1 MTAIFDEPSFGS
13 DEQIDNKR
21 IENSIARNILN
32 DKKMK
37 FPTDTDHISMPNT
50 AEELKEQSID
60 EKKLFIET
68 ELKRMG
74 EMLKR

>member
-1 MTAIFDEPSFGS
+1 MTAIFNQPSFGS

>member
-1 MTAIFDEPSFGS
+1 MTAIFDQPSFGS

-60 EKKLFIET
+60 EKKLFTET

>member
-1 MTAIFDEPSFGS
+1 MTAIFNQSSFGS
-13 DEQIDNKR
+13 DGQIDNKR

>member
-1 MTAIFDEPSFGS
+1 MTAIFNQPSFGS

-50 AEELKEQSID
+50 AAELKEQSID
-60 EKKLFIET
+60 EEKLFIET

>member
-1 MTAIFDEPSFGS
+1 MTAIFNQPSFGS

-37 FPTDTDHISMPNT
+37 FPTDTDHVSMPNT

>member
-1 MTAIFDEPSFGS
+1 MTAIFDQPSFGS

>member
-1 MTAIFDEPSFGS
+1 MTAIFDQPSFGS

-21 IENSIARNILN
+21 IENSIARNIIN

>member
-1 MTAIFDEPSFGS
+1 MTAIFDQPSFGS
-13 DEQIDNKR
+13 DEQIDNKI

>member
-1 MTAIFDEPSFGS
+1 MTAIFDQPSFGS

-50 AEELKEQSID
+50 ADGLKEQSID
-60 EKKLFIET
+60 EKKLFTET

>member
-1 MTAIFDEPSFGS
+1 MTAIFNQPSFGS

-74 EMLKR
+74 EMLKC

>member
-1 MTAIFDEPSFGS
+1 MTAIFNQSSFGS
-13 DEQIDNKR
+13 DGQIDNKR

-37 FPTDTDHISMPNT
+37 FPTDTDYISMPNT

-60 EKKLFIET
+60 EKKLFTET

>member
-1 MTAIFDEPSFGS
+1 MTAIFDQPSFGS

-37 FPTDTDHISMPNT
+37 FPTDTDHVSMPNT